1 MRGNVNLPVVYS
13 IVNHVLTQQAVD
25 SVMILSSSLTTE
37 ISVGVP
43 KPTTYSMMNVFVLK
57 LILNLLED
65 VTCVMLRIA
74 RDALRP
80 INVMNV

>member
-1 MRGNVNLPVVYS
+1 MRGNVNLPVIYS

>member
-1 MRGNVNLPVVYS
+1 M
-13 IVNHVLTQQAVD
+13 LTQQAVD